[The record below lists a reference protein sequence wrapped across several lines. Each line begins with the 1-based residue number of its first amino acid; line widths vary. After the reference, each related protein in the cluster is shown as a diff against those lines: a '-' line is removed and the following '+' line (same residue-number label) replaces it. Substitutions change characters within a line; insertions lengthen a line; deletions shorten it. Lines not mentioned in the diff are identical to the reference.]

1 MDLAGLTAYA
11 REKYHISEQHKWA
24 DFPGFSV
31 LADPATGKWA
41 ALLMR
46 QWDSEAGEQIERC
59 DIKCGRSCL
68 EEYRV
73 PWLSGPFRMHGQKW
87 VGVRFDEGTD
97 PEIVCGLLDRALGNQ
112 DGLSGKSVGR
122 APEKSERTDNKG
134 AGRALGN
141 KDGLSGESPGKES
154 PGMERSGSGYLYV
167 LGRDFEPWKKR
178 LSQSGTNIA
187 DSRENTAAANI
198 VSGADGK
205 QGRVP
210 VREGISTPFYV
221 ETPLPE
227 AGTSPAYSE
236 NTSPAYSDKK
246 YYQDSLIPGFNGNG
260 LPAREDEILS
270 TKPPGSKPVRDDEI
284 LPEKIR
290 GMKRLYKYGDGT
302 FRERSMNFYIQGKY
316 MEDYEDDVPWHGDFR
331 RYFPTYHDLRN
342 DQLRGYFTWRTD
354 IRRGI
359 FKKVPDSVVYIYIYE
374 LLNVIGASSPE
385 ESLQKLREFEEG
397 YLGPERT
404 GSEGSGAGAAGPV
417 SEKEGENAIRQN
429 LHKWMLEFAVL
440 HGVDPETACRYADP
454 EMIQRDHFLEVLR
467 DPRHFEDR
475 EVFDALCLFA
485 GSKITSSPVIKK
497 TEEGI
502 PLFAKAWRYACSHF
516 NENGRELFNHCF
528 GDLKT
533 KVWFPLEN
541 VMYGARRPAEP
552 VSYILNPCRKYT
564 FDGRFWKES
573 SYLKILFDKK
583 RLTGLLH
590 ETDRQLRLY
599 LKAGGRLKEM
609 SDEAWAAPYVQAVIE
624 ADRAAKIEA
633 AKPKVHIRF
642 SDLDQIRR
650 DALATRD
657 SLLTEEERQE
667 KYVTTVET
675 ALSEYSDLMNSGT
688 NNPQFDNSEKAETS
702 PERSVISAGT
712 EPALDDVFAGAGT
725 DPALGG
731 VFAGTNSN
739 HLPGEKHSADDIKNF
754 SEENRLAGKM
764 EGKEPCSPALPLD
777 ENQRD
782 LLLAL
787 LRGES
792 VRERITKQH
801 GMPEIVADEL
811 NEALFDEIGD
821 SVVECDGDEIILVE
835 DYRED
840 IMELLGEG

>member
-1 MDLAGLTAYA
+1 MNLAGLTAYA

-97 PEIVCGLLDRALGNQ
+97 PEIVCGLLDRALGNK

-154 PGMERSGSGYLYV
+154 PGMERSGSGCLYV

-178 LSQSGTNIA
+178 LSQSGTSRA
-187 DSRENTAAANI
+187 DSRENTAAENI
-198 VSGADGK
+198 VSGADGL
-205 QGRVP
+205 QGGAP
-210 VREGISTPFYV
+210 LREESSTPFYV

-227 AGTSPAYSE
+227 AGTSPAYS
-236 NTSPAYSDKK
+236 DKK
-246 YYQDSLIPGFNGNG
+246 YYQDSPIPGFNDKG
-260 LPAREDEILS
+260 LSARDDEILYAK
-270 TKPPGSKPVRDDEI
+270 TPGSKPVRDDEI

-385 ESLQKLREFEEG
+385 ESLQKLKEFEEG

-404 GSEGSGAGAAGPV
+404 GSEGSGAGAAGPA

-429 LHKWMLEFAVL
+429 LHKWMLEFAIL

-454 EMIQRDHFLEVLR
+454 EMIQRDHALEVLR

-475 EVFDALCLFA
+475 V
-485 GSKITSSPVIKK
+485 
-497 TEEGI
+497 

-516 NENGRELFNHCF
+516 NENDRELFNHCF

-533 KVWFPLEN
+533 KVWFPLES

-675 ALSEYSDLMNSGT
+675 ALSEYSDLMDSGT
-688 NNPQFDNSEKAETS
+688 NNPQFDNPEKAETS

-712 EPALDDVFAGAGT
+712 EPALDDVFAGTGT
-725 DPALGG
+725 EPALDG
-731 VFAGTNSN
+731 VFAGTSPN

>member
-1 MDLAGLTAYA
+1 MNLAGLTAYA

-87 VGVRFDEGTD
+87 VGIRFDEGTD

-112 DGLSGKSVGR
+112 
-122 APEKSERTDNKG
+122 
-134 AGRALGN
+134 
-141 KDGLSGESPGKES
+141 DGLSGESPGKES

-210 VREGISTPFYV
+210 VREGSSTPFYV

-227 AGTSPAYSE
+227 AG
-236 NTSPAYSDKK
+236 TSPAYSDKK

-516 NENGRELFNHCF
+516 NENDRELFNHCF

-552 VSYILNPCRKYT
+552 VSYSLNPCRKYT

-657 SLLTEEERQE
+657 RLLTEEERQE

-712 EPALDDVFAGAGT
+712 EPALDDVFAGTGT
-725 DPALGG
+725 EPALDG
-731 VFAGTNSN
+731 VFAVTSPN

-801 GMPEIVADEL
+801 GMPEIVADGL

>member
-1 MDLAGLTAYA
+1 MNLAGLTAYA

-87 VGVRFDEGTD
+87 VGIRFDEGTD

-112 DGLSGKSVGR
+112 
-122 APEKSERTDNKG
+122 
-134 AGRALGN
+134 
-141 KDGLSGESPGKES
+141 DGLSGESPGKES

-210 VREGISTPFYV
+210 VREGSSTPFYV

-227 AGTSPAYSE
+227 AG
-236 NTSPAYSDKK
+236 TSPAYSDKK

-516 NENGRELFNHCF
+516 NENDRELFNHCF

-552 VSYILNPCRKYT
+552 VSYSLNPCRKYT

-712 EPALDDVFAGAGT
+712 EPALDDVFAGTGT
-725 DPALGG
+725 EPALDG
-731 VFAGTNSN
+731 VFAVTSPN

-801 GMPEIVADEL
+801 GMPEIVADGL

>member
-87 VGVRFDEGTD
+87 VGIRFDEGTD
-97 PEIVCGLLDRALGNQ
+97 SEIVCGLLDRALGNQ

-122 APEKSERTDNKG
+122 TPEKSERTDNKG

-154 PGMERSGSGYLYV
+154 SGMERSGSGYLYV

-178 LSQSGTNIA
+178 LSQSGTSRA

-198 VSGADGK
+198 VSGADGL
-205 QGRVP
+205 QGGAP
-210 VREGISTPFYV
+210 VREESSTPFYV

-227 AGTSPAYSE
+227 AG
-236 NTSPAYSDKK
+236 TSPAYSDKK

-316 MEDYEDDVPWHGDFR
+316 MEDYEDDVPWHGNFR

-385 ESLQKLREFEEG
+385 ESLQKLKEFEEG

-454 EMIQRDHFLEVLR
+454 EMIQRDHALEVLR

-516 NENGRELFNHCF
+516 NENDRELFNHCF

-552 VSYILNPCRKYT
+552 VSYSLNPCRKYT

-667 KYVTTVET
+667 EYVTAVET
-675 ALSEYSDLMNSGT
+675 ALPEYSDLMDSGT
-688 NNPQFDNSEKAETS
+688 NKQQFDNSEKAGTS
-702 PERSVISAGT
+702 P
-712 EPALDDVFAGAGT
+712 
-725 DPALGG
+725 
-731 VFAGTNSN
+731 N

>member
-1 MDLAGLTAYA
+1 MEMDLAGLTAYA

-87 VGVRFDEGTD
+87 VGIRFDEGTD

-112 DGLSGKSVGR
+112 DGLSG
-122 APEKSERTDNKG
+122 
-134 AGRALGN
+134 
-141 KDGLSGESPGKES
+141 ESPGKES
-154 PGMERSGSGYLYV
+154 SGMERSGSGYLYV
-167 LGRDFEPWKKR
+167 LGRDFKPWKKR
-178 LSQSGTNIA
+178 LSQSGTSRA

-316 MEDYEDDVPWHGDFR
+316 MEDYEDDVPWHGNFR

-385 ESLQKLREFEEG
+385 ESLQKLKEFEEG

-417 SEKEGENAIRQN
+417 SEKEGENAIHQN

-454 EMIQRDHFLEVLR
+454 EMIQRDHALEVLR

-533 KVWFPLEN
+533 KVWFPLES

-609 SDEAWAAPYVQAVIE
+609 SDEAWAAPYVHAVIE

-688 NNPQFDNSEKAETS
+688 NNPQFDNSEKAGTC

-712 EPALDDVFAGAGT
+712 EPALDDVFAGT
-725 DPALGG
+725 
-731 VFAGTNSN
+731 GTNR
-739 HLPGEKHSADDIKNF
+739 LPGEKHSADDIKNF
-754 SEENRLAGKM
+754 SEENQLAGKM

>member
-1 MDLAGLTAYA
+1 MNLAGLTTYA

-31 LADPATGKWA
+31 LTDPATGKWA

-112 DGLSGKSVGR
+112 DGLAGESSGK
-122 APEKSERTDNKG
+122 
-134 AGRALGN
+134 GN
-141 KDGLSGESPGKES
+141 SGKES
-154 PGMERSGSGYLYV
+154 SGKGNSGKEGSGSGCLYV
-167 LGRDFEPWKKR
+167 LGRDFKPWKNR
-178 LSQSGTNIA
+178 LSQSGTNRA
-187 DSRENTAAANI
+187 DSSGNTAAENI
-198 VSGADGK
+198 VSYADGL
-205 QGRVP
+205 QGGAP
-210 VREGISTPFYV
+210 VREKSSTPFYV

-227 AGTSPAYSE
+227 AGTSPVYSE
-236 NTSPAYSDKK
+236 KK
-246 YYQDSLIPGFNGNG
+246 YYQDSPVPGFNDKG
-260 LPAREDEILS
+260 LS
-270 TKPPGSKPVRDDEI
+270 TRDDEI

-290 GMKRLYKYGDGT
+290 GMKRLYKYRDGT

-316 MEDYEDDVPWHGDFR
+316 MEDYEDDVPWNGNFR

-342 DQLRGYFTWRTD
+342 DQLRGYFTWRTG

-374 LLNVIGASSPE
+374 LLNGIGASSPE
-385 ESLQKLREFEEG
+385 ESLQKLKEFEEG
-397 YLGPERT
+397 YLGPDRT
-404 GSEGSGAGAAGPV
+404 GSEGSGAGAAGPA
-417 SEKEGENAIRQN
+417 SEKEGEEAIRQN

-440 HGVDPETACRYADP
+440 HEVDPETACRYADP
-454 EMIQRDHFLEVLR
+454 EIIQRDHAMEVLR
-467 DPRHFEDR
+467 DPRHFEDQ

-502 PLFAKAWRYACSHF
+502 PLFAKVWRYACSHF
-516 NENGRELFNHCF
+516 NENGRELFDHCF
-528 GDLKT
+528 GGLKT
-533 KVWFPLEN
+533 KGWFPLEN
-541 VMYGARRPAEP
+541 VMYGAKKPAGP

-573 SYLKILFDKK
+573 SYLQIWFDKK
-583 RLTGLLH
+583 RLTGLMH

-599 LKAGGRLKEM
+599 LKVGGRLKEM
-609 SDEAWAAPYVQAVIE
+609 SDEAWASPYVHAVIE
-624 ADRAAKIEA
+624 ADKAAKIEA
-633 AKPKVHIRF
+633 AKPRVHIRF

-667 KYVTTVET
+667 EYLPAIGTIGTS
-675 ALSEYSDLMNSGT
+675 LPEYSDSTDSGT
-688 NNPQFDNSEKAETS
+688 GIQQYADSERTEISPQPEDAFTET
-702 PERSVISAGT
+702 GT
-712 EPALDDVFAGAGT
+712 YSHT
-725 DPALGG
+725 DG
-731 VFAGTNSN
+731 VFAGTETYSHTDGVFEGTGIAPDLDGGFAGTGIAPELDSGFAGTGTN
-739 HLPGEKHSADDIKNF
+739 HLPGEKHSVEGSVTSGANPSDDKT
-754 SEENRLAGKM
+754 AGQARF
-764 EGKEPCSPALPLD
+764 SPALPLD

-792 VRERITKQH
+792 VRERITAQH

-821 SVVECDGDEIILVE
+821 SIVECDGDELLLVE
-835 DYRED
+835 EYRED
-840 IMELLGEG
+840 ILELLGEG

>member
-1 MDLAGLTAYA
+1 MNLAGLTAYA
-11 REKYHISEQHKWA
+11 REKYNISEQHKWA

-68 EEYRV
+68 EEYRA

-97 PEIVCGLLDRALGNQ
+97 PEIVCRLLDRALGNQ
-112 DGLSGKSVGR
+112 YGLSGAS
-122 APEKSERTDNKG
+122 S
-134 AGRALGN
+134 
-141 KDGLSGESPGKES
+141 GKES
-154 PGMERSGSGYLYV
+154 SGKENSGSGYLYV
-167 LGRDFEPWKKR
+167 LGRDFKPWKKR
-178 LSQSGTNIA
+178 LSQSGTNSA
-187 DSRENTAAANI
+187 ASRENTAAANT
-198 VSGADGK
+198 VSGADGL
-205 QGRVP
+205 QGNAP
-210 VREGISTPFYV
+210 VREGSSTPFYI

-227 AGTSPAYSE
+227 AGTSPAY
-236 NTSPAYSDKK
+236 TGKK
-246 YYQDSLIPGFNGNG
+246 YYQDSPIPGFNDKR
-260 LPAREDEILS
+260 LSAREDEILS
-270 TKPPGSKPVRDDEI
+270 AKAPGSKPVWEDEILPAKTPGSKSAWEDEI

-290 GMKRLYKYGDGT
+290 GMKRLYKYRDGT
-302 FRERSMNFYIQGKY
+302 FREKSMNFYIQGKY
-316 MEDYEDDVPWHGDFR
+316 MEDYEDDVPWHGNFR

-374 LLNVIGASSPE
+374 LLNGIGASSPE
-385 ESLQKLREFEEG
+385 ESLQKLKEFEEG
-397 YLGPERT
+397 YLGSDRA
-404 GSEGSGAGAAGPV
+404 GSEESGAGAAGSA

-440 HGVDPETACRYADP
+440 HGVDPETACQYADP
-454 EMIQRDHFLEVLR
+454 EMIQRDHALEVLR

-485 GSKITSSPVIKK
+485 GSKIASSPVIKK

-516 NENGRELFNHCF
+516 NEDGRELFNHCF

-533 KVWFPLEN
+533 KVWSPLEN
-541 VMYGARRPAEP
+541 VMYGAKRPVGP

-564 FDGRFWKES
+564 FDGKFWKES
-573 SYLKILFDKK
+573 SYLKIWFDKK
-583 RLTGLLH
+583 RLTGLMH

-609 SDEAWAAPYVQAVIE
+609 SDEAWAAPYVHAVIE
-624 ADRAAKIEA
+624 TDRAAKIEA

-667 KYVTTVET
+667 EYITAVET
-675 ALSEYSDLMNSGT
+675 VLPEYSDLIDSST
-688 NNPQFDNSEKAETS
+688 NKQQLDTSENTGTS
-702 PERSVISAGT
+702 PERN
-712 EPALDDVFAGAGT
+712 
-725 DPALGG
+725 G
-731 VFAGTNSN
+731 VFAGT
-739 HLPGEKHSADDIKNF
+739 
-754 SEENRLAGKM
+754 GKA
-764 EGKEPCSPALPLD
+764 PCSPALPLD

-782 LLLAL
+782 LLLTL

-792 VRERITKQH
+792 VRDRITAQH

-821 SVVECDGDEIILVE
+821 SVVECDGDEIRLVE

>member
-1 MDLAGLTAYA
+1 MNLAGLTAYA

-87 VGVRFDEGTD
+87 VGIRFDEGTD

-112 DGLSGKSVGR
+112 
-122 APEKSERTDNKG
+122 
-134 AGRALGN
+134 
-141 KDGLSGESPGKES
+141 DGLSGESPGKES

-210 VREGISTPFYV
+210 VREGSSTPFYV

-227 AGTSPAYSE
+227 AG
-236 NTSPAYSDKK
+236 TSPAYSDKK

-552 VSYILNPCRKYT
+552 VSYSLNPCRKYT

-657 SLLTEEERQE
+657 RLLTEEERQE

-712 EPALDDVFAGAGT
+712 EPALDDVFAGTGT
-725 DPALGG
+725 EPALDG
-731 VFAGTNSN
+731 VFAVTSPN

-801 GMPEIVADEL
+801 GMPEIVADGL

>member
-87 VGVRFDEGTD
+87 VGIRFDEGTD

-112 DGLSGKSVGR
+112 
-122 APEKSERTDNKG
+122 
-134 AGRALGN
+134 
-141 KDGLSGESPGKES
+141 DGLSGESPGKES

-178 LSQSGTNIA
+178 LSQSGTSRA

-227 AGTSPAYSE
+227 ADTSPAYSE

-316 MEDYEDDVPWHGDFR
+316 MEDYEDDVPWHGNFR

-385 ESLQKLREFEEG
+385 ESLQKLKEFEEG

-516 NENGRELFNHCF
+516 NENDRELFNHCF

-712 EPALDDVFAGAGT
+712 EPALD
-725 DPALGG
+725 G
-731 VFAGTNSN
+731 VFAGTSPN

>member
-87 VGVRFDEGTD
+87 VGIRFDEGTD

-112 DGLSGKSVGR
+112 DGLSG
-122 APEKSERTDNKG
+122 
-134 AGRALGN
+134 
-141 KDGLSGESPGKES
+141 ES

-178 LSQSGTNIA
+178 LSQSGTSRA
-187 DSRENTAAANI
+187 DSSENTAAANI
-198 VSGADGK
+198 VSGAEGL
-205 QGRVP
+205 QGGAP
-210 VREGISTPFYV
+210 LREGSSTPFYV

-246 YYQDSLIPGFNGNG
+246 YYQDSPIPGFNDKG

-385 ESLQKLREFEEG
+385 ESLQKLKEFEEG

-454 EMIQRDHFLEVLR
+454 DMIQRDHFLEVLR

-712 EPALDDVFAGAGT
+712 EPALDDVFAGTGT
-725 DPALGG
+725 EPALDG
-731 VFAGTNSN
+731 VFAVTSPN

>member
-1 MDLAGLTAYA
+1 MTSNAGAPVWKNTGCPGSPAPSACMDKNGSVSASMKAQIPKL
-11 REKYHISEQHKWA
+11 SA
-24 DFPGFSV
+24 DCW
-31 LADPATGKWA
+31 TGHLEIRTGSRGK
-41 ALLMR
+41 ALEGHLKNR
-46 QWDSEAGEQIERC
+46 KEPTT
-59 DIKCGRSCL
+59 
-68 EEYRV
+68 RV
-73 PWLSGPFRMHGQKW
+73 
-87 VGVRFDEGTD
+87 
-97 PEIVCGLLDRALGNQ
+97 Q
-112 DGLSGKSVGR
+112 DGRWEIRTGSPEKDQEKKVQEKTAQERIAQEKTAQERIAQEKTAQEAAICTFWAETLSHGKSVFPK
-122 APEKSERTDNKG
+122 AEPAEQTAERIQ
-134 AGRALGN
+134 LLQI
-141 KDGLSGESPGKES
+141 LS
-154 PGMERSGSGYLYV
+154 
-167 LGRDFEPWKKR
+167 
-178 LSQSGTNIA
+178 
-187 DSRENTAAANI
+187 
-198 VSGADGK
+198 
-205 QGRVP
+205 P
-210 VREGISTPFYV
+210 VRTV
-221 ETPLPE
+221 LPE
-227 AGTSPAYSE
+227 ANTSPAYSE

-385 ESLQKLREFEEG
+385 ESLQKLKEFEEG

-541 VMYGARRPAEP
+541 VMYGARRPSEP

-712 EPALDDVFAGAGT
+712 EPALDDVFAGTGT
-725 DPALGG
+725 EPALDG
-731 VFAGTNSN
+731 VFAVTSPN

>member
-87 VGVRFDEGTD
+87 VGIRFDEGTD

-112 DGLSGKSVGR
+112 DGLSG
-122 APEKSERTDNKG
+122 
-134 AGRALGN
+134 
-141 KDGLSGESPGKES
+141 ESPGKES
-154 PGMERSGSGYLYV
+154 SGMERSGSGYLYV

-178 LSQSGTNIA
+178 LSQSGTSRA

-198 VSGADGK
+198 VSSADGK

-210 VREGISTPFYV
+210 VREGISTPYYV

-227 AGTSPAYSE
+227 AG
-236 NTSPAYSDKK
+236 TSPAYSDKK

-260 LPAREDEILS
+260 FPAREDEILS

-385 ESLQKLREFEEG
+385 ESLQKLKEFEEG

-404 GSEGSGAGAAGPV
+404 GSEGSGAGAAGPA

-454 EMIQRDHFLEVLR
+454 EMIQRDHALEVLR

-675 ALSEYSDLMNSGT
+675 ALSEYSDLMDSGT
-688 NNPQFDNSEKAETS
+688 NNPQFDNSEKAGTC

-712 EPALDDVFAGAGT
+712 EPALDDVFAGT
-725 DPALGG
+725 
-731 VFAGTNSN
+731 GTNR
-739 HLPGEKHSADDIKNF
+739 LPGEKHSADDIKNF

>member
-46 QWDSEAGEQIERC
+46 QWDSETGEQIERC

-97 PEIVCGLLDRALGNQ
+97 SEIVCGLLDRALGNQ
-112 DGLSGKSVGR
+112 NGLSGKS
-122 APEKSERTDNKG
+122 S
-134 AGRALGN
+134 
-141 KDGLSGESPGKES
+141 GKES
-154 PGMERSGSGYLYV
+154 SGKENSGKENSGSGYLYV
-167 LGRDFEPWKKR
+167 LGRDFKPWKKR
-178 LSQSGTNIA
+178 LSQSGTSRA

-210 VREGISTPFYV
+210 VREGIYTPFYV

-246 YYQDSLIPGFNGNG
+246 YYQDSPIPGFNDKG

-385 ESLQKLREFEEG
+385 ESLQKLKEFEEG

-712 EPALDDVFAGAGT
+712 EPALD
-725 DPALGG
+725 G
-731 VFAGTNSN
+731 VFAVTSPN

>member
-1 MDLAGLTAYA
+1 MNLAGLTAYA

-46 QWDSEAGEQIERC
+46 QWDSETGEQIERC

-73 PWLSGPFRMHGQKW
+73 PWLSDPFRMHGQKW

-97 PEIVCGLLDRALGNQ
+97 SEIVCGLLDRALGNQ
-112 DGLSGKSVGR
+112 NGLSGKS
-122 APEKSERTDNKG
+122 S
-134 AGRALGN
+134 
-141 KDGLSGESPGKES
+141 GKES
-154 PGMERSGSGYLYV
+154 SGKENSGSGYLYV

-178 LSQSGTNIA
+178 LSQSGTSRA

-198 VSGADGK
+198 VSSAEGLRGGA
-205 QGRVP
+205 P
-210 VREGISTPFYV
+210 LREGSSTPFYV

-236 NTSPAYSDKK
+236 NTSPAYSDEK

-270 TKPPGSKPVRDDEI
+270 TKTPGAKPARDDEI

-316 MEDYEDDVPWHGDFR
+316 MEDYEDDVPWHGNFR

-385 ESLQKLREFEEG
+385 ESLQKLKEFEEG

-404 GSEGSGAGAAGPV
+404 GSEGSGAGAAGPA

-454 EMIQRDHFLEVLR
+454 EMIQRDHALEVLR

-516 NENGRELFNHCF
+516 NENDRELFNHCF

-552 VSYILNPCRKYT
+552 VSYSLNPCRKYT

-667 KYVTTVET
+667 EYVTAVET
-675 ALSEYSDLMNSGT
+675 ALPEYSDLMDSGT
-688 NNPQFDNSEKAETS
+688 NKQQFDNSEKAGTC

-712 EPALDDVFAGAGT
+712 DPALDDVFAGTGT
-725 DPALGG
+725 EPALDG
-731 VFAGTNSN
+731 VFAVTSPN

>member
-1 MDLAGLTAYA
+1 MNLAGLTAYA

-87 VGVRFDEGTD
+87 VGIRFDEGTD

-112 DGLSGKSVGR
+112 DGLSGKSSG
-122 APEKSERTDNKG
+122 
-134 AGRALGN
+134 
-141 KDGLSGESPGKES
+141 KDSSGKENS
-154 PGMERSGSGYLYV
+154 GKENSGSGYLYV

-178 LSQSGTNIA
+178 LSQSGTSRA

-210 VREGISTPFYV
+210 VRKGSSTPFFV

-227 AGTSPAYSE
+227 AG
-236 NTSPAYSDKK
+236 TSPAYSDKK

-385 ESLQKLREFEEG
+385 ESLQKLKEFEEG

-454 EMIQRDHFLEVLR
+454 EMIQRDHALEVLR

-688 NNPQFDNSEKAETS
+688 NNPQFDNSEKAGTS

-712 EPALDDVFAGAGT
+712 EPALDDVFAGTGT
-725 DPALGG
+725 EPALDG
-731 VFAGTNSN
+731 VFAGTSPN

>member
-87 VGVRFDEGTD
+87 VGIRFDEGTD

-122 APEKSERTDNKG
+122 APEKPEGTNSKG
-134 AGRALGN
+134 AARALRN
-141 KDGLSGESPGKES
+141 QDGLSEESPGKES
-154 PGMERSGSGYLYV
+154 SGSGYLYV

-178 LSQSGTNIA
+178 LSQSGTNRT
-187 DSRENTAAANI
+187 DSRKNTAAANI
-198 VSGADGK
+198 FSGADGL
-205 QGRVP
+205 QGGAP
-210 VREGISTPFYV
+210 VREESSTPFYV

-236 NTSPAYSDKK
+236 KK
-246 YYQDSLIPGFNGNG
+246 YYQDSPIPGFNDKG
-260 LPAREDEILS
+260 LSARE
-270 TKPPGSKPVRDDEI
+270 DEI

-385 ESLQKLREFEEG
+385 ESLQKLKEFEEG
-397 YLGPERT
+397 YLGPGRT

-609 SDEAWAAPYVQAVIE
+609 SDEAWAAPYVHAVIE

-712 EPALDDVFAGAGT
+712 EPALDDVFAGTGT
-725 DPALGG
+725 EPALDG
-731 VFAGTNSN
+731 VFAGTSPN

>member
-46 QWDSEAGEQIERC
+46 QWDSETGEQIERC

-97 PEIVCGLLDRALGNQ
+97 SEIVCRLLDRALGNQ
-112 DGLSGKSVGR
+112 NGLSGKRS
-122 APEKSERTDNKG
+122 
-134 AGRALGN
+134 
-141 KDGLSGESPGKES
+141 GKES
-154 PGMERSGSGYLYV
+154 SGKDSSGKDSSGKDSSGKDSSGSGCLYV

-178 LSQSGTNIA
+178 LSQSGTSRA
-187 DSRENTAAANI
+187 DSRKNTAAANI
-198 VSGADGK
+198 VSGADGL
-205 QGRVP
+205 QGGAP
-210 VREGISTPFYV
+210 VREESSTPFYV

-227 AGTSPAYSE
+227 AGTSPAYS
-236 NTSPAYSDKK
+236 DKK
-246 YYQDSLIPGFNGNG
+246 YYQDSPIPGFNDKG
-260 LPAREDEILS
+260 LSARDDEILYAK
-270 TKPPGSKPVRDDEI
+270 TPGAKPARDDEI

-454 EMIQRDHFLEVLR
+454 EMIQRDHALEVLR

-516 NENGRELFNHCF
+516 NENDRELFNHCF

-688 NNPQFDNSEKAETS
+688 NNPQFDNSEKAGTC

-712 EPALDDVFAGAGT
+712 EPALDDVFAGTGT
-725 DPALGG
+725 EPALDG
-731 VFAGTNSN
+731 VFAGTSPN

-754 SEENRLAGKM
+754 LEENHPAGKM

>member
-1 MDLAGLTAYA
+1 MNLAGLTAYA

-87 VGVRFDEGTD
+87 VGIRFDEGTD

-227 AGTSPAYSE
+227 AGTSPAYS
-236 NTSPAYSDKK
+236 DKK
-246 YYQDSLIPGFNGNG
+246 YYQDSPIPGFNDKG
-260 LPAREDEILS
+260 LSARDDEILYAK
-270 TKPPGSKPVRDDEI
+270 TPGAKPVRDDEI

-552 VSYILNPCRKYT
+552 VSYSLNPCRKYT

-667 KYVTTVET
+667 EYVTAVET
-675 ALSEYSDLMNSGT
+675 ALPEYSDLMDSGT
-688 NNPQFDNSEKAETS
+688 NKQQFDNSEKAGTS
-702 PERSVISAGT
+702 P
-712 EPALDDVFAGAGT
+712 
-725 DPALGG
+725 
-731 VFAGTNSN
+731 N

>member
-1 MDLAGLTAYA
+1 
-11 REKYHISEQHKWA
+11 
-24 DFPGFSV
+24 
-31 LADPATGKWA
+31 
-41 ALLMR
+41 
-46 QWDSEAGEQIERC
+46 
-59 DIKCGRSCL
+59 
-68 EEYRV
+68 
-73 PWLSGPFRMHGQKW
+73 
-87 VGVRFDEGTD
+87 
-97 PEIVCGLLDRALGNQ
+97 
-112 DGLSGKSVGR
+112 
-122 APEKSERTDNKG
+122 
-134 AGRALGN
+134 
-141 KDGLSGESPGKES
+141 
-154 PGMERSGSGYLYV
+154 
-167 LGRDFEPWKKR
+167 
-178 LSQSGTNIA
+178 
-187 DSRENTAAANI
+187 
-198 VSGADGK
+198 
-205 QGRVP
+205 
-210 VREGISTPFYV
+210 
-221 ETPLPE
+221 
-227 AGTSPAYSE
+227 
-236 NTSPAYSDKK
+236 TSPAYSDKK
-246 YYQDSLIPGFNGNG
+246 YYQDSPIPGFNDKG

-316 MEDYEDDVPWHGDFR
+316 MEDYEDDVPWHGNFR

-385 ESLQKLREFEEG
+385 ESLQKLKEFEEG

-404 GSEGSGAGAAGPV
+404 GSEGSGAGAAGPA

-454 EMIQRDHFLEVLR
+454 EMIQRDHALEVLR

-516 NENGRELFNHCF
+516 NENDRELFNHCF

-552 VSYILNPCRKYT
+552 VSYSLNPCRKYT

-609 SDEAWAAPYVQAVIE
+609 SDEAWAAPYVHAVIE

-688 NNPQFDNSEKAETS
+688 NNPQFDNSEKAGTS

-712 EPALDDVFAGAGT
+712 EPALD
-725 DPALGG
+725 
-731 VFAGTNSN
+731 
-739 HLPGEKHSADDIKNF
+739 
-754 SEENRLAGKM
+754 
-764 EGKEPCSPALPLD
+764 
-777 ENQRD
+777 
-782 LLLAL
+782 
-787 LRGES
+787 
-792 VRERITKQH
+792 
-801 GMPEIVADEL
+801 
-811 NEALFDEIGD
+811 
-821 SVVECDGDEIILVE
+821 
-835 DYRED
+835 
-840 IMELLGEG
+840 

>member
-1 MDLAGLTAYA
+1 MEMNLAGLTAYA

-87 VGVRFDEGTD
+87 VGIRFDEGTD

-112 DGLSGKSVGR
+112 DGLSGKS
-122 APEKSERTDNKG
+122 S
-134 AGRALGN
+134 
-141 KDGLSGESPGKES
+141 GKES
-154 PGMERSGSGYLYV
+154 SGKENSGKENSGSGYLYV
-167 LGRDFEPWKKR
+167 LGRDFKPWKKR
-178 LSQSGTNIA
+178 LSQSGTSRA

-236 NTSPAYSDKK
+236 NTSPAYSYKK
-246 YYQDSLIPGFNGNG
+246 YYQDSPIPGFNDKG
-260 LPAREDEILS
+260 LSAREDEILS
-270 TKPPGSKPVRDDEI
+270 AKPPGSKPVRDDEI

-385 ESLQKLREFEEG
+385 ESLQKLKEFEEG

-624 ADRAAKIEA
+624 ADRTAKIEA

-712 EPALDDVFAGAGT
+712 EPALDDVFAVT
-725 DPALGG
+725 SP
-731 VFAGTNSN
+731 N

-801 GMPEIVADEL
+801 GMPEIVADGL

>member
-46 QWDSEAGEQIERC
+46 QWDSETGEQIERC

-87 VGVRFDEGTD
+87 VGIRFDEGTD

-112 DGLSGKSVGR
+112 DGLSG
-122 APEKSERTDNKG
+122 
-134 AGRALGN
+134 
-141 KDGLSGESPGKES
+141 ESPGKES
-154 PGMERSGSGYLYV
+154 SGMERSGSGYLYV

-198 VSGADGK
+198 VSGADGL
-205 QGRVP
+205 QGGAP
-210 VREGISTPFYV
+210 VREESSTPFYV

-227 AGTSPAYSE
+227 AGTSPAYS
-236 NTSPAYSDKK
+236 DKK
-246 YYQDSLIPGFNGNG
+246 YYQDSPIPGFNDKG
-260 LPAREDEILS
+260 LSARDDEILYAK
-270 TKPPGSKPVRDDEI
+270 TPGAKPARDDEI

-316 MEDYEDDVPWHGDFR
+316 MEDYEDDVPWHGNFR

-385 ESLQKLREFEEG
+385 ESLQKLKEFEEG

-404 GSEGSGAGAAGPV
+404 GSEGSGAGAAGPA

-454 EMIQRDHFLEVLR
+454 EMIQRDHALEVLR

-688 NNPQFDNSEKAETS
+688 NNPQFDNSEKAGTC

-712 EPALDDVFAGAGT
+712 EPALDDVFAETGT
-725 DPALGG
+725 EPALDG
-731 VFAGTNSN
+731 VFAGTSPN

>member
-1 MDLAGLTAYA
+1 
-11 REKYHISEQHKWA
+11 
-24 DFPGFSV
+24 
-31 LADPATGKWA
+31 
-41 ALLMR
+41 
-46 QWDSEAGEQIERC
+46 
-59 DIKCGRSCL
+59 
-68 EEYRV
+68 
-73 PWLSGPFRMHGQKW
+73 
-87 VGVRFDEGTD
+87 
-97 PEIVCGLLDRALGNQ
+97 
-112 DGLSGKSVGR
+112 
-122 APEKSERTDNKG
+122 
-134 AGRALGN
+134 
-141 KDGLSGESPGKES
+141 
-154 PGMERSGSGYLYV
+154 
-167 LGRDFEPWKKR
+167 
-178 LSQSGTNIA
+178 
-187 DSRENTAAANI
+187 
-198 VSGADGK
+198 
-205 QGRVP
+205 
-210 VREGISTPFYV
+210 
-221 ETPLPE
+221 
-227 AGTSPAYSE
+227 
-236 NTSPAYSDKK
+236 
-246 YYQDSLIPGFNGNG
+246 
-260 LPAREDEILS
+260 
-270 TKPPGSKPVRDDEI
+270 
-284 LPEKIR
+284 
-290 GMKRLYKYGDGT
+290 
-302 FRERSMNFYIQGKY
+302 
-316 MEDYEDDVPWHGDFR
+316 
-331 RYFPTYHDLRN
+331 
-342 DQLRGYFTWRTD
+342 
-354 IRRGI
+354 
-359 FKKVPDSVVYIYIYE
+359 
-374 LLNVIGASSPE
+374 
-385 ESLQKLREFEEG
+385 
-397 YLGPERT
+397 
-404 GSEGSGAGAAGPV
+404 
-417 SEKEGENAIRQN
+417 
-429 LHKWMLEFAVL
+429 MLEFAVL

-712 EPALDDVFAGAGT
+712 EPALDDVFAGTGT
-725 DPALGG
+725 EPALDG
-731 VFAGTNSN
+731 VFAGTSPN